1 MTSTLE
7 RDFIVKDGAASFPM
21 KEYPDW
27 YGIPGIGFIW
37 HNTQTDPEIEYK
49 GKRIN
54 STIIEDAM
62 WSQYREEC
70 KEKDIEPNEDEF
82 EKYMRENADDVYEL
96 IEIVA
101 EGSSC

>member
-1 MTSTLE
+1 MISTLE
-7 RDFIVKDGAASFPM
+7 RDFVVKDGVARFSM

-27 YGIPGIGFIW
+27 YGIPDIGFIW
-37 HNTQTDPEIEYK
+37 HNTQTDPELEYK

-70 KEKDIEPNEDEF
+70 EEKSVEPDEDEF

-101 EGSSC
+101 EK